1 MRRFVGSIG
10 SKGIDLQKKLTT
22 DYNKSDVLQL
32 NLAGALQL
40 GTIGRISWSVDE
52 DDQVSFVI
60 EPKAPPITYQ
70 RHFSVNSTSHDSQ

>member
-10 SKGIDLQKKLTT
+10 SKGIDLQKKLPT

-52 DDQVSFVI
+52 DDQVSFVV
-60 EPKAPPITYQ
+60 EPKAPPMTYQ
-70 RHFSVNSTSHDSQ
+70 RQFFVNSNSLDSQ